1 MIPENPYS
9 RRLNSVI
16 GRNKEKNKIIQAIK
30 GDGEQIIFLEGMAG
44 IGKTSLLE
52 FAEKIAKEYQA
63 ICLPIIDFYDTE
75 MHAHPAVE
83 AAILSALAPGKE
95 QFAEYWDFREQLVPG
110 GKTLKEH
117 QDKLWGLFLKGYT
130 SLTAQK
136 RVVLR
141 FDTAERLEYERDSQD
156 VLDDCEVLTQ
166 DAPSWEWLLRRIG
179 ELQNTVILIAARPTP
194 AGGLKQRLLE
204 AHKERVAVLNIE
216 GFTFAET
223 KSYFQ
228 KTDIGSQVAGD
239 SPEMVRKIHLLT
251 EGRPILI
258 ALALDWL
265 ERGMW
270 ERHIHPI
277 TLDELKIL
285 QKAAEKEERAG
296 MKGQAWQ
303 KWNEIQ
309 RSFEIALVEQI
320 RGLDHTGLDVAV
332 KYTALARKGCNIGLL
347 SRLMDISADEAEK
360 VVKRLL
366 DLSFVKSPRGAR
378 QLFFL
383 HDEMYDLVE
392 RNIWLVDW
400 PDYAEQAR
408 LDRRIVEWY
417 TEQIESL
424 NEQIK
429 VAPDRRVWSDLRRN
443 QQLLQSECLYYQF
456 DEDPRLGYREYSHLD
471 EQAIG
476 SRDHEWD
483 AWLRNEALWFMT
495 HRAWRH
501 GKSTA
506 PVGIQYPRR
515 DPAWMKDGKV
525 EHNPAIDFDCRRR
538 WIFRYIA
545 QNEPAKA
552 ARIAENLLQKSKVSP
567 HPDQPELYEGSVQ
580 IALATAQA
588 YMGGK
593 YVEAAVRNF
602 NEGIQALES
611 VNAEHREPWLY
622 PFLLGTAYL
631 YKGLAARGS
640 LRLKDA
646 VQAYCQA
653 IFRYYRPIDYKAG
666 LAEAMNNLAYIYARQ
681 GLLHEGLDS
690 CQKGL
695 NIRKELGDDY
705 YIGLSLNTK
714 GIIHERL
721 NRPVTAIKNS
731 QEALELFRKINDE
744 RGIILA
750 EINLGRSYRRKARSV
765 EWGQEDEDFETGK
778 GYLENAIHQQEQIG
792 ASADMFYR
800 IEAHNELGCLYRDWV
815 ATLESRGIKDN
826 LRSSQLLES
835 AEDNLLKVIRL
846 TTQDGEAVERH
857 AVQYVDSL
865 DDLSR
870 VYYWRARLGLP
881 VGSWAKQH
889 EINTPI
895 KAMKTLLD
903 EAIHLAEDHLK
914 EWEEED
920 FILGKLRL
928 QYARLTKEEASQG
941 MREALLKETAR
952 QYAIS
957 AALLERYSYDAPELR
972 KTVQDAC
979 NWLSGLE
986 PDEAEK
992 RIEQMQS
999 ALQTDGLKSRRM
1011 KEWINS
1017 VVFPI
1022 LGVIWLDGNEEA
1034 A

>member
-16 GRNKEKNKIIQAIK
+16 GRKEEKNKITQAIRA
-30 GDGEQIIFLEGMAG
+30 DGEQILFLEGMAG

-52 FAEKIAKEYQA
+52 FAEKIAKKYQVV
-63 ICLPIIDFYDTE
+63 CLPIIDFYDTE
-75 MHAHPAVE
+75 MHAHPALE
-83 AAILSALAPGKE
+83 AAILSTLDPEKGN
-95 QFAEYWDFREQLVPG
+95 FAEYWEYREQLVPG

-117 QDKLWGLFLKGYT
+117 QDKLWTLFLKGYT
-130 SLTAQK
+130 NLTAHK

-141 FDTAERLEYERDSQD
+141 FDTAERLEYERDSED

-179 ELQNTVILIAARPTP
+179 DLHNTVILIAARPTP

-204 AHKERVAVLNIE
+204 AHKERVAVLTIG
-216 GFTFAET
+216 GFTISET
-223 KSYFQ
+223 KSYFK
-228 KTDIGSQVAGD
+228 KTDIGSQVANE

-270 ERHIHPI
+270 ERHIHPV
-277 TLDELKIL
+277 TLKELKIL
-285 QKAAEKEERAG
+285 QTAAFKEEQAG
-296 MKGQAWQ
+296 KMKKAWQ
-303 KWNEIQ
+303 KWNEVQ

-332 KYTALARKGCNIGLL
+332 KYTALARKGCNVELL
-347 SRLMDISADEAEK
+347 SRLMNIPSEEAER
-360 VVKRLL
+360 VVERLL
-366 DLSFVKSPRGAR
+366 DLSFVKSPRGTR

-400 PDYAEQAR
+400 PDYTEQAR
-408 LDRRIVEWY
+408 LDRIIVEWY
-417 TEQIESL
+417 MEQIDSL

-429 VAPDRRVWSDLRRN
+429 AAPDRQVWSDLRRY
-443 QQLLQSECLYYQF
+443 QQLLQSERLYYQF

-501 GKSTA
+501 GKPAA
-506 PVGIQYPRR
+506 PVGNQYPRR

-552 ARIAENLLQKSKVSP
+552 ARIAEKLLQKSKEFP
-567 HPDQPELYEGSVQ
+567 HPDQPELYQGSVQ

-588 YMGGK
+588 FMGGK

-602 NEGIQALES
+602 SEGIQALES
-611 VNAEHREPWLY
+611 VRAEHREPWLY
-622 PFLLGTAYL
+622 PYLLGTAYL

-640 LRLKDA
+640 LRLKEA

-653 IFRYYRPIDYKAG
+653 IFRYYRKIDYKAG

-695 NIRKELGDDY
+695 AIRKELGDDY

-714 GIIHERL
+714 AIIQERL
-721 NRPVTAIKNS
+721 NRPVTAIRNS
-731 QEALELFRKINDE
+731 LQALELFKKINDE

-750 EINLGRSYRRKARSV
+750 EINLGRSYRRKARSI
-765 EWGQEDEDFETGK
+765 EWGQQDEDFETGM
-778 GYLENAIHQQEQIG
+778 GYLENAIHQQEQMG
-792 ASADMFYR
+792 TSADMFYR
-800 IEAHNELGCLYRDWV
+800 IEAHNELGCLYRDWA
-815 ATLESRGIKDN
+815 ATLESTGIKDN
-826 LRSSQLLES
+826 QRSSHLLES
-835 AEDNLLKVIRL
+835 AEEDLLKVISL
-846 TTQDGEAVERH
+846 TTQDGEAVDRH

-870 VYYWRARLGLP
+870 VYYWRAKLGLP

-889 EINTPI
+889 RIISPL
-895 KAMKTLLD
+895 KAMRSLLD
-903 EAIHLAEDHLK
+903 EATQLAEDHLK

-920 FILGKLRL
+920 YILGKLHL
-928 QYARLTKEEASQG
+928 QYARLTKEEAGQE
-941 MREALLKETAR
+941 MRQDFLNETAR
-952 QYAIS
+952 HYAIS

-979 NWLSGLE
+979 TWLSGLE
-986 PDEAEK
+986 LDEAEMSIK
-992 RIEQMQS
+992 QMQFVLEE
-999 ALQTDGLKSRRM
+999 AGLKSKRM
-1011 KEWINS
+1011 QEWINS

-1022 LGVIWLDGNEEA
+1022 LGVTWPEDKQEVV
-1034 A
+1034 